1 MPHKTSP
8 IHLIVTIMYGVL
20 AVVTVIPRAA
30 ASKECLLGY
39 KALCT
44 FSPIDTLILLTLAGL
59 HIFLHQNAAAK
70 NVEP

>member
-8 IHLIVTIMYGVL
+8 IHRIFTIMYGVL
-20 AVVTVIPRAA
+20 AVVTLIPREA

-44 FSPIDTLILLTLAGL
+44 FSPIGTLILLTLAGL
-59 HIFLHQNAAAK
+59 HIFLHQNAALK
-70 NVEP
+70 NVKP